1 LFHPEESRLIPLASA
16 HMFAAE
22 VNIVPSI
29 DHAADINAIAVSHY
43 TVERANNQALW
54 THQM

>member
-1 LFHPEESRLIPLASA
+1 
-16 HMFAAE
+16 MFAAE